1 VEPVVRASSSLR
13 ILVVLGLV
21 FGGVLYA
28 QEKRPL
34 RHVNPR
40 VNPNIA
46 AAQTHISRAWDY
58 VGVAQGENNFD
69 MNNHAANANTLLV
82 QASKELS
89 LAARV
94 ADSK

>member
-1 VEPVVRASSSLR
+1 MIRANSILR
-13 ILVVLGLV
+13 IFFVLALV

-28 QEKRPL
+28 QEERPL
-34 RHVNPR
+34 RDVNPR

-46 AAQTHISRAWDY
+46 AAQEHISQAWDF
-58 VGVAQGENNFD
+58 VSVAQQANNFD
-69 MNNHAANANTLLV
+69 MNNHAANAKTLLV

-89 LAARV
+89 LAAHV

>member
-1 VEPVVRASSSLR
+1 MVRASSSLR
-13 ILVVLGLV
+13 IFVVLGLV

-28 QEKRPL
+28 QEERPL
-34 RHVNPR
+34 RDVNPGL
-40 VNPNIA
+40 NPNIA
-46 AAQTHISRAWDY
+46 AAQTLISQAWDY

-69 MNNHAANANTLLV
+69 MNNHAANAKTLLV